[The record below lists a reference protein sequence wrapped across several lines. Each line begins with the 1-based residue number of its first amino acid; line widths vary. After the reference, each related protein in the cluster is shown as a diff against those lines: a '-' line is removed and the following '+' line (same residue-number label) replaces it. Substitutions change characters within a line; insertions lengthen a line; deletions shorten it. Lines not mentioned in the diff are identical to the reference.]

1 MTPPRWL
8 FFPTQSTAAQYI
20 YEVQT
25 DRSVVRGSPQTDKR
39 KQDSTGTESGSLAD
53 QFSPFANSTQFRKS
67 LSNRIIQYK
76 TNNDTSTAGFE
87 TKANIASNLTSATL
101 TVGGNVFTPDS
112 VAVNGTDARPRFDM
126 TTSDTAAGTFWTDNN
141 LDDTDDITITVTLTF

>member
-25 DRSVVRGSPQTDKR
+25 DRTIARGSPSTTQR

-53 QFSPFANSTQFRKS
+53 QFSPFVNNNQFQLAS
-67 LSNRIIQYK
+67 SDIIRFK
-76 TNNDTSTAGFE
+76 TNNDDSVSGFE
-87 TKANIASNLTSATL
+87 TKTDIGNNITAATIA
-101 TVGGNVFTPDS
+101 VGGNVYTAAS
-112 VAVNGTDARPRFDM
+112 ISISGTNARPAFNL
-126 TTSDTAAGTFWTDNN
+126 TVSDGSAGTFWSDNN
-141 LDDTDDITITVTLTF
+141 LDDTDNITITVTLTF

>member
-25 DRSVVRGSPQTDKR
+25 DRTVSRGTPSTTKR

-53 QFSPFANSTQFRKS
+53 QFSPFATSNQFE
-67 LSNRIIQYK
+67 LSGTDTIRFK
-76 TNNDTSTAGFE
+76 TNNDDSVSGFE
-87 TKANIASNLTSATL
+87 TKADIESNITSATI
-101 TVGGNVFTPDS
+101 TVGGNVYTAAS
-112 VAVNGTDARPRFDM
+112 IAIGGQNNKPRFDL
-126 TTSDTAAGTFWTDNN
+126 TTNLGGAAQTFWTANN
-141 LDDTDDITITVTLTF
+141 LDDTDNITITVTLTF

>member
-25 DRSVVRGSPQTDKR
+25 DRSVIKGSPANNRR

-53 QFSPFANSTQFRKS
+53 QFSPFSNNSQFQKANDSR
-67 LSNRIIQYK
+67 LSYR

-87 TKANIASNLTSATL
+87 TKANIASNLTSITL

-112 VAVNGTDARPRFDM
+112 VAISGTDARPRFDM

-141 LDDTDDITITVTLTF
+141 LDDTDDITITVTITF

>member
-25 DRSVVRGSPQTDKR
+25 DRSVIRGSASTTQR

-53 QFSPFANSTQFRKS
+53 QFSPFATSNQFE
-67 LSNRIIQYK
+67 LSGTDTIRFK
-76 TNNDTSTAGFE
+76 TNNDTSTSGFE
-87 TKANIASNLTSATL
+87 TKTDIANNITAATI
-101 TVGGNVFTPDS
+101 TVGGNVYTANS
-112 VAVNGTDARPRFDM
+112 IAIGGQNNKPRFDL
-126 TTSDTAAGTFWTDNN
+126 TNTISGTANTFWSANN

>member
-1 MTPPRWL
+1 MSPHWL

-25 DRSVVRGSPQTDKR
+25 DRSLARGSVSSTKR

-53 QFSPFANSTQFRKS
+53 QFSPFANNSQFDRSSTSIIRFR
-67 LSNRIIQYK
+67 

-87 TKANIASNLTSATL
+87 NKSNISSNLTSATL
-101 TVGGNVFTPDS
+101 TVGGNVFTADS
-112 VAVNGTDARPRFDM
+112 VSIGGTDARPRFDLA
-126 TTSDTAAGTFWTDNN
+126 SSGSEAGTFWSDNN
-141 LDDTDDITITVTLTF
+141 LDDTDNITIIVTLTF

>member
-1 MTPPRWL
+1 MTPKWL

-25 DRSVVRGSPQTDKR
+25 DRSVVRGSPQNDKR

-53 QFSPFANSTQFRKS
+53 QFSPFANSTQFQKAS
-67 LSNRIIQYK
+67 SSIIRYK

-141 LDDTDDITITVTLTF
+141 LDDTDNITITVTLTF

>member
-25 DRSVVRGSPQTDKR
+25 DRTVSRGAPQNDR
-39 KQDSTGTESGSLAD
+39 RREDSTGTESGSLAD
-53 QFSPFANSTQFRKS
+53 QFSPFSNNSQFRKS
-67 LSNRIIQYK
+67 SNSIIQYR

-87 TKANIASNLTSATL
+87 TKANIESNLTSATL

-112 VAVNGTDARPRFDM
+112 VAINGTDARPRFDM

-141 LDDTDDITITVTLTF
+141 LDDTDNITITVTLTF

>member
-1 MTPPRWL
+1 MSPHWL

-25 DRSVVRGSPQTDKR
+25 DRSVQRGAPQTDRR

-53 QFSPFANSTQFRKS
+53 QFFPFNTNTQFQLAGTDTIRFKVQNS
-67 LSNRIIQYK
+67 
-76 TNNDTSTAGFE
+76 DTSSSDYGTKTDIGNNITA
-87 TKANIASNLTSATL
+87 ATI
-101 TVGGNVFTPDS
+101 TVGGNVYTATS
-112 VAVNGTDARPRFDM
+112 ISIGGTDSRPRFDL
-126 TTSDTAAGTFWTDNN
+126 TNGVSGTAQTFWTDNN

>member
-25 DRSVVRGSPQTDKR
+25 DRTIARGSPSTTQR

-53 QFSPFANSTQFRKS
+53 QFSPFVNNNHVYTAASIS
-67 LSNRIIQYK
+67 ISG
-76 TNNDTSTAGFE
+76 TNARPAF
-87 TKANIASNLTSATL
+87 NLT
-101 TVGGNVFTPDS
+101 V
-112 VAVNGTDARPRFDM
+112 
-126 TTSDTAAGTFWTDNN
+126 SDGSAGTFWSDNN
-141 LDDTDDITITVTLTF
+141 LDDTDNITITVTLTF

>member
-8 FFPTQSTAAQYI
+8 FFPTQSTVAQYI

-25 DRSVVRGSPQTDKR
+25 DRLFARGSPSATKR
-39 KQDSTGTESGSLAD
+39 RQDSTGTESGSLAD
-53 QFSPFANSTQFRKS
+53 QFSTFNTSNQFERNTTNSIRF
-67 LSNRIIQYK
+67 K

-87 TKANIASNLTSATL
+87 NKAAIGNNLTSATL

-112 VAVNGTDARPRFDM
+112 VSIGGTDVKPRFDM
-126 TTSDTAAGTFWTDNN
+126 ASSGTEAGTFWSDNN
-141 LDDTDDITITVTLTF
+141 LDDTDNITITVTLTF

>member
-25 DRSVVRGSPQTDKR
+25 DRSVIRGAAQADRR

-53 QFSPFANSTQFRKS
+53 QFSPFNNNNQFR
-67 LSNRIIQYK
+67 LSSNSIIQYR

-87 TKANIASNLTSATL
+87 TRANIASNLTSATL

-112 VAVNGTDARPRFDM
+112 VSIAGTDSRPRFDM
-126 TTSDTAAGTFWTDNN
+126 KTSDTAAGTFWTDNN
-141 LDDTDDITITVTLTF
+141 LDDTDNITITVTLTF

>member
-1 MTPPRWL
+1 MTPKWL
-8 FFPTQSTAAQYI
+8 FFPTQSTTAQYI

-25 DRSVVRGSPQTDKR
+25 DRAIARGVSLIDRR

-53 QFSPFANSTQFRKS
+53 QFSPFNNNNQFR
-67 LSNRIIQYK
+67 LSGNSIIQYR
-76 TNNDTSTAGFE
+76 TDNDDSVSGFE
-87 TKANIASNLTSATL
+87 TKADIGNNLTSATL

-112 VAVNGTDARPRFDM
+112 VSINGTASRPRFDM

-141 LDDTDDITITVTLTF
+141 LDDTDNITITVTLTF

>member
-1 MTPPRWL
+1 MTPKWL
-8 FFPTQSTAAQYI
+8 FFPTQSTTAQYI

-25 DRSVVRGSPQTDKR
+25 DRTVSRGTPQTGKR

-53 QFSPFANSTQFRKS
+53 QFSPNVVSNQFQLGSTSQIRFR
-67 LSNRIIQYK
+67 

-87 TKANIASNLTSATL
+87 NKSNISSNLTSATL
-101 TVGGNVFTPDS
+101 TVGGNVFTADS
-112 VAVNGTDARPRFDM
+112 VSIGGTDIKPRFDLASSG
-126 TTSDTAAGTFWTDNN
+126 TEAGTFWSDNN

>member
-25 DRSVVRGSPQTDKR
+25 DRSVVRGSPQTDRR

-53 QFSPFANSTQFRKS
+53 QFSPFANNTQFQKASDSS
-67 LSNRIIQYK
+67 LRFR
-76 TNNDTSTAGFE
+76 TDNDTSTAGFE
-87 TKANIASNLTSATL
+87 TKTDIANNLTSITL

-112 VAVNGTDARPRFDM
+112 VSIGGQDNRPRFDM
-126 TTSDTAAGTFWTDNN
+126 NTSDTAAGTFWTDNN
-141 LDDTDDITITVTLTF
+141 LDDTDNITITVTITF

>member
-8 FFPTQSTAAQYI
+8 FFPTPQSTAAQYI

-25 DRSVVRGSPQTDKR
+25 DRSVVRGSPQNDKR

-53 QFSPFANSTQFRKS
+53 QFSPFANSTQFHKTSDTQIRF
-67 LSNRIIQYK
+67 R
-76 TNNDTSTAGFE
+76 TNNDDSVAGFE
-87 TKANIASNLTSATL
+87 TKTDIGNNLTSITL

-112 VAVNGTDARPRFDM
+112 VSIGGQNNRPRFDM
-126 TTSDTAAGTFWTDNN
+126 NTSDTAAGTFWSDNN
-141 LDDTDDITITVTLTF
+141 LDDTDNITITVTITF

>member
-25 DRSVVRGSPQTDKR
+25 DRSVIRGAPQTDRR

-53 QFSPFANSTQFRKS
+53 QFSPFVNNSQFR
-67 LSNRIIQYK
+67 LSSDSIIQYR
-76 TNNDTSTAGFE
+76 TDNDTSTAGFE

>member
-1 MTPPRWL
+1 MTPKWL

-25 DRSVVRGSPQTDKR
+25 DRAIARGAPQTDRR

-53 QFSPFANSTQFRKS
+53 QFSPYDNNTQFR
-67 LSNRIIQYK
+67 LSSNSIIQYR
-76 TNNDTSTAGFE
+76 TDNDTSTAGFE
-87 TKANIASNLTSATL
+87 TKANISSNLTSATL

-112 VAVNGTDARPRFDM
+112 VAVNGTAARPRFDM

>member
-25 DRSVVRGSPQTDKR
+25 DRAVVRGAPQTDRR
-39 KQDSTGTESGSLAD
+39 KEDSTGTESGSLAD
-53 QFSPFANSTQFRKS
+53 QFSPFVNNTQFQKASDSS
-67 LSNRIIQYK
+67 LRFR
-76 TNNDTSTAGFE
+76 TDNDDSVAGFE
-87 TKANIASNLTSATL
+87 TKTDIANNLTSITL

-112 VAVNGTDARPRFDM
+112 VSIGGQNNRPRFDM
-126 TTSDTAAGTFWTDNN
+126 NTSDTAAGTFWTDNN
-141 LDDTDDITITVTLTF
+141 LDDTDNITITVTLTF